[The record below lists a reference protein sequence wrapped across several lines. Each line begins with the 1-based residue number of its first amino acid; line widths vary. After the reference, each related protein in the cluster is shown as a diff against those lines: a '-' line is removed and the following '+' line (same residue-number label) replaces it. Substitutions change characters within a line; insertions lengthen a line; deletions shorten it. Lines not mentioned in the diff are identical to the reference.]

1 MRNKLLIAVM
11 ALIMTSPLVLAEET
25 DTPTKET
32 DTTTNRRA
40 LSPAE
45 MDSVKGGQP
54 QGASAASASSGT
66 NQQNFANTPTQQES
80 AITTPVDLGL
90 L

>member
-25 DTPTKET
+25 DTTT
-32 DTTTNRRA
+32 DRRA

-45 MDSVKGGQP
+45 MDSVKGGQV
-54 QGASAASASSGT
+54 GAAVATAISGVIQQNVAIVT
-66 NQQNFANTPTQQES
+66 NQQVS
-80 AITTPVDLGL
+80 VTTPVTTVIDLDL